1 MTKLALD
8 EDIAALYAPSARGV
22 EVIDVP
28 ALNFVMLNGTL
39 ETGKKISNSESF
51 QNALNVLNSIS
62 FTLKFISK
70 LNRDNPIDF
79 NTMPLEACWKPT
91 SDEPDYTDRGGWS
104 WTLMMMQPEHIT
116 EKMVHNAIDS
126 LRKQRGD
133 IPLLKSA
140 RLESFQEGLALQ
152 IMHVSSP
159 GLIPMTI
166 DDRIKTFAEKEGY
179 TLKMPYHEVYISDPR
194 HNKPEKQRTILR
206 FPVRK

>member
-8 EDIAALYAPSARGV
+8 EDVAALYAPSARGV

-28 ALNFVMLNGTL
+28 AFNFVMLNGIL
-39 ETGKKISNSESF
+39 ETNANISDSENF
-51 QNALNVLNSIS
+51 QNALNALNSIS
-62 FTLKFISK
+62 FTLKFVSK
-70 LNRDNPIDF
+70 LNRENPIDY
-79 NTMPLEACWKPT
+79 NTMPLEACWEPQSAKPDFT
-91 SDEPDYTDRGGWS
+91 KRGGWA

-116 EKMVHNAIDS
+116 ENMVRNAIDS

-159 GLIPMTI
+159 SLIPMTI
-166 DDRIKTFAEKEGY
+166 DRIKTFAEKEGY

-194 HNKPEKQRTILR
+194 HDKPEKQRTILR
-206 FPVRK
+206 FPVSK